1 MLVIYVS
8 QQMSSCSGSY
18 GSYCCVQWC
27 QNNGRTRKKP
37 GTSFFRIPQDS
48 RSTAWVAYS
57 RRADLMEKPAGVL
70 YKSYRI
76 CSDHFTAKDF
86 LDPGRTR
93 LIRTA
98 VPTVSSAFADAADV
112 PSVGFAV
119 ASHQNTIPED
129 HLEKS
134 TIGISTMFEDPAL
147 QGCSRPASEEQAGE
161 DVLHKTC
168 EQGSLMT
175 ASHAAKASLQQM
187 SGCNTPVSELG
198 ATTSQVDM
206 FGSSST
212 EDQRC
217 AVDDAISEVSP
228 SANIFDSAERP
239 VGNYPVAWK
248 SAVRSSP
255 STKFRATV
263 RRLQSKL
270 ARCQRTIKRLQK
282 KQSKLPPSISKAL
295 GIIRPSVTEEVFKL
309 LCTHLRLQQR
319 GKGKRFPIWL
329 KKFALHLNFR
339 GPRAYRFLAPIFSLP
354 TQRTLRRWLC
364 NFRMSPGVIPGIIQS
379 ISASTH
385 AWNERDRVCT
395 LMFDEIA
402 LKKNLSYDAGEDI
415 VHGFADDGI
424 ERSSSIA
431 DRAMVVLLA
440 GISKRWVQ
448 PVAFTIGH
456 VLTWANVIDKLLI
469 SIIEELKAVR
479 IVVKAVI
486 CDQGTSNVS
495 LAQKLGITIGKP
507 YFEVLGERV
516 YFIFDVPH
524 LIKTTRNNL
533 QAHELLIGK

>member
-1 MLVIYVS
+1 
-8 QQMSSCSGSY
+8 MSSCSGSY

-112 PSVGFAV
+112 PSVGGFAV
-119 ASHQNTIPED
+119 ASHQNTVPED

-134 TIGISTMFEDPAL
+134 IGISTMFEDPAL

-175 ASHAAKASLQQM
+175 ASHAAK
-187 SGCNTPVSELG
+187 
-198 ATTSQVDM
+198 
-206 FGSSST
+206 
-212 EDQRC
+212 
-217 AVDDAISEVSP
+217 DAISEVSP

-385 AWNERDRVCT
+385 AWNERDQVCT

-456 VLTWANVIDKLLI
+456 VLTSANVIDKLLI
-469 SIIEELKAVR
+469 SIIEQLKAVR

-495 LAQKLGITIGKP
+495 LAHKLGITIGKP
-507 YFEVLGERV
+507 YFEVLGERLF
-516 YFIFDVPH
+516 YF
-524 LIKTTRNNL
+524 
-533 QAHELLIGK
+533 

>member
-1 MLVIYVS
+1 
-8 QQMSSCSGSY
+8 MSSCSGSY

-27 QNNGRTRKKP
+27 ENNGRTRKKP

-119 ASHQNTIPED
+119 ASHQNTVPED

-134 TIGISTMFEDPAL
+134 TI
-147 QGCSRPASEEQAGE
+147 
-161 DVLHKTC
+161 
-168 EQGSLMT
+168 
-175 ASHAAKASLQQM
+175 
-187 SGCNTPVSELG
+187 
-198 ATTSQVDM
+198 
-206 FGSSST
+206 
-212 EDQRC
+212 
-217 AVDDAISEVSP
+217 DAISEVSP

-402 LKKNLSYDAGEDI
+402 LKK
-415 VHGFADDGI
+415 
-424 ERSSSIA
+424 
-431 DRAMVVLLA
+431 
-440 GISKRWVQ
+440 
-448 PVAFTIGH
+448 
-456 VLTWANVIDKLLI
+456 LI
-469 SIIEELKAVR
+469 L
-479 IVVKAVI
+479 
-486 CDQGTSNVS
+486 
-495 LAQKLGITIGKP
+495 
-507 YFEVLGERV
+507 
-516 YFIFDVPH
+516 
-524 LIKTTRNNL
+524 
-533 QAHELLIGK
+533 